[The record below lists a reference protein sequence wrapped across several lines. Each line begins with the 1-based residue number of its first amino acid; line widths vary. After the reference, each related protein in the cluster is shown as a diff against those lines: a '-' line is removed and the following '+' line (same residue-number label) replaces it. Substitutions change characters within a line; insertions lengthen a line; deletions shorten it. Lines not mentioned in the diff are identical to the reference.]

1 MCLSQHASA
10 MCARK
15 WASPLLLSD
24 HVLLLGAIKCYCW
37 LPYGG
42 GYCKVMLRVAAKCYC
57 WLPRGGG
64 HCKVMLWVAA
74 MVAIS
79 VGQCEPTDGSMLA
92 LLGCCMFS
100 SSSNHQGSLND
111 ALNVVAI
118 LLPIDAVGCLGSAYF
133 LRACCCWMPW
143 ACCYYE
149 AKVWIWI
156 GGTHNGLHINLY
168 HQRSFDLFSNA
179 AA

>member
-92 LLGCCMFS
+92 LLGVCYFPFSHACGLAVARCHGLVATMRPRFGSGLGELIMGCTSTYIIKEVLICFLMLLLDCCPLM
-100 SSSNHQGSLND
+100 LLD
-111 ALNVVAI
+111 ALDGA
-118 LLPIDAVGCLGSAYF
+118 
-133 LRACCCWMPW
+133 
-143 ACCYYE
+143 
-149 AKVWIWI
+149 
-156 GGTHNGLHINLY
+156 
-168 HQRSFDLFSNA
+168 
-179 AA
+179 